1 MPLNRLISQSWNA
14 FVALQSMPCV
24 ISDAIPI
31 LWFGDLEAYSN
42 SPIRIVTVG
51 LNPSN
56 KEFQDK
62 DCDPISVAL
71 RFHNAVS
78 LLGKQTLNGSDF
90 MLYRQAMN
98 EYFKCNPYK
107 RWFQWHEAALND
119 LDATY
124 GGIMLKQG
132 GEFKNTA
139 IHIDIKTAI
148 ATNPTWGGLCNNCR
162 SSLQLSCSK
171 MYGNLVKLLDPQ
183 VIIIALDQNSAKSNF
198 GVNKNGCDTN
208 LSYNVHPAYIRTY
221 PNVTGRTLIWTRN
234 MNGLPWGGMKLNDPA
249 KTATL
254 QKIAAHLCKT
264 FTNTKPITI

>member
-31 LWFGDLEAYSN
+31 LWFGDLDAYSK

-62 DCDPISVAL
+62 DCDPISVDL
-71 RFHNAVS
+71 RFRSAVP

-90 MLYRQAMN
+90 KLYRQAMN

-107 RWFQWHEAALND
+107 RWFQWHEAALIHLN
-119 LDATY
+119 ASY
-124 GGIMLKQG
+124 GGKMNPQNIHYD
-132 GEFKNTA
+132 NTA

-162 SSLQLSCSK
+162 RSSLL
-171 MYGNLVKLLDPQ
+171 
-183 VIIIALDQNSAKSNF
+183 
-198 GVNKNGCDTN
+198 
-208 LSYNVHPAYIRTY
+208 H
-221 PNVTGRTLIWTRN
+221 WTRIQ
-234 MNGLPWGGMKLNDPA
+234 PSR
-249 KTATL
+249 
-254 QKIAAHLCKT
+254 ISV
-264 FTNTKPITI
+264 